1 MDGKL
6 YELMDWAGIES
17 IVYSEES
24 SPHSIL
30 GPHLTQDGLL
40 IQAYFPRA
48 AAVKVICADTSYTME
63 MADESGFFAVLLPRQ
78 EIPGYRYE
86 VNYEDGKTLELE
98 DPYRFDQILSDRELK
113 RFNAGICYDVSDWM
127 GAHPMTVDG
136 TNGVL
141 FSVWAPNAVRVSVVG
156 DFNDWDGRMLP
167 MRKIKESGVFELFV
181 PGVSEGTLYKYEVK
195 AKGGLTFLKADPY
208 ANAAQLR
215 PETASAVTSLDGF
228 SWTDDAWM
236 HNRAAS
242 YSDVHSRP
250 VSVYEVHLAS
260 FRKPDDGRLFYN
272 YREIAP
278 ELARYVKEMGYT
290 HIELMPV
297 MEHPL
302 DESWGYQISGYYA
315 PTCRYGSARDFMSF
329 MNYMHTQGIGV
340 ILDWAPCYFPADNFC
355 LRGFDGTCLYEHKD
369 PRQGV
374 HPQLGT
380 LLYNY
385 ARPEVSNFLIGS
397 ALFWIRTFHADGIRV
412 ASLASMLYLDY
423 GKRDGEWV
431 ANMYGGNE
439 NLDAVEFVKHLN
451 SIVRKEESGVLM
463 IADETTGW
471 PGVTAPLDEGGLGF
485 DFKWDT
491 AWTQDFMNYMELDPI
506 FRGPHHADLTYSM
519 VYHYSE
525 NYMLPMSHWEVTGSH
540 GSMLSRVP
548 GRRAGKLAN
557 LRAAFGYQFVYP
569 GKKLTFMGME
579 LASDKAWKVAD
590 QIPWGLTED
599 ADHVG
604 FKLYM
609 KELLKLYRTS
619 PALYELDNDTD
630 GFEWINSISAN
641 ENMLVFLRKG
651 TRREDMLLVVLNF
664 SALRYDDHKIGVP
677 FAGKF
682 KEIFNSDAVRFG
694 GTGAV
699 NSRVKSSR
707 HDECDMR
714 EESIRITVAPLSLQ
728 VFSCTETART
738 VSANDRARRQSAG
751 KAEKVADP
759 EVTKEK
765 KTGKTEKDRK
775 KADAESLKDKLA
787 RKVREE
793 EPSV

>member
-1 MDGKL
+1 MDSKL
-6 YELMDWAGIES
+6 YELMDWAAVEA

-40 IQAYFPRA
+40 IQAFFPRA
-48 AAVKVICADTSYTME
+48 VAAEVVCADTAYAME
-63 MADESGFFAVLLPRQ
+63 RADEAGFFAVLLPLG
-78 EIPGYRYE
+78 EIPGYRFS
-86 VNYEDGKTLELE
+86 VSYEDGKKEELE
-98 DPYRFDQILSDRELK
+98 DPYRFEQVLEERDLV
-113 RFNAGICYDVSDWM
+113 RFNHGICYDVYEKL
-127 GAHPMTVDG
+127 GAHAMTVDG
-136 TNGVL
+136 TKGVL
-141 FSVWAPNAVRVSVVG
+141 FAVWAPNAVRVSVVG
-156 DFNDWDGRMLP
+156 DFNEWDGRMLP
-167 MRKIKESGVFELFV
+167 MRRLGESGVFELFV
-181 PGVSEGTLYKYEVK
+181 PGICEGTLYKYEIK

-208 ANAAQLR
+208 ANASQLR
-215 PETASAVTSLDGF
+215 PETASVVADLEGF
-228 SWTDDAWM
+228 TWTDDAWM
-236 HNRAAS
+236 ENRAGQYENVQSA
-242 YSDVHSRP
+242 P
-250 VSVYEVHLAS
+250 ISVYEVHLAS

-355 LRGFDGTCLYEHKD
+355 LRGFDGTCLYEHQD

-385 ARPEVSNFLIGS
+385 ARPEVTNFLIGS
-397 ALFWIRTFHADGIRV
+397 ALFWIRKFHADGIRV

-423 GKRDGEWV
+423 GKRDGEWI

-439 NLDAVEFVKHLN
+439 NLDAAEFVKHLN
-451 SIVRKEESGVLM
+451 SIIRKEESGVIM

-485 DFKWDT
+485 DYKWDT
-491 AWTQDFMNYMELDPI
+491 DWTQDYMSYMELDPI
-506 FRGPHHADLTYSM
+506 FRGPHHPDLTYSI

-548 GRRAGKLAN
+548 GKRAGKLAN

-569 GKKLTFMGME
+569 GKKLIFMGMD
-579 LASDKAWKVAD
+579 LAANKAWKVSD
-590 QIPWGLTED
+590 QIPWGLLED
-599 ADHVG
+599 EDHAN
-604 FKLYM
+604 FNLYI
-609 KELLKLYRTS
+609 KELAKLYRTS
-619 PALYELDNDTD
+619 PALSELDNDTD

-651 TRREDMLLVVLNF
+651 KKREDTLLVVLNF

-677 FAGKF
+677 FAGKY
-682 KEIFNSDAVRFG
+682 KEIFNSDAQRFG

-699 NSRVKSSR
+699 NPRVKNSK

-714 EESIRITVAPLSLQ
+714 EESIRITVAPLSVQ
-728 VFSCTETART
+728 IFSCAETPRT
-738 VSANDRARRQSAG
+738 VSANDQARKLSARASGEEEKPSMAAQAG
-751 KAEKVADP
+751 KQKSRRRKTDGE
-759 EVTKEK
+759 TLKEK
-765 KTGKTEKDRK
+765 LERQ
-775 KADAESLKDKLA
+775 
-787 RKVREE
+787 VREE
-793 EPSV
+793 EPSI